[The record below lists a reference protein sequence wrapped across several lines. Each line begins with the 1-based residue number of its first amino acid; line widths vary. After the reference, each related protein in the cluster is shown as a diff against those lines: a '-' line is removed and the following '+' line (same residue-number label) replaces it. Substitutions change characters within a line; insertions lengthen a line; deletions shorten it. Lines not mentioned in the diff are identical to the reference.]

1 MVKAR
6 VSKLGVAVV
15 CVVLTS
21 AASAAQARQRRVPE
35 RYPTIQAAIDAASA
49 GDVVD
54 VAPGSYCGATV
65 TTSVTL
71 LGHGRATIVG
81 CPDGPMIS
89 GELRAGFYLPGADG
103 TSAASGTKIE
113 GFTFDGRGVSAD
125 NLAPLALG
133 VYARFASDIRVED
146 NVVLGTVQAITNTAG
161 DNWLI
166 AHNQIAGLTL
176 FDCTGALCAGGDG
189 IVIQLATGTSAAAGG
204 PGAPANRP
212 EHNVV
217 VGNRVSGAIP
227 DGFDVFSMAG
237 IFVFAADDT
246 AVEHNDV
253 SIPDNPTAD
262 AGGDGVLISNVCC
275 GEPPI
280 SPGARR
286 TLVLF
291 NDGRDS
297 QFGVVVEGSGG
308 DNTTGLVLFGNS
320 GPVLVEGTLVDGT
333 PVDDHRPRRPLAA
346 RRLIGHRT
354 VF

>member
-6 VSKLGVAVV
+6 VSRIGVAVV
-15 CVVLTS
+15 CGFLTS
-21 AASAAQARQRRVPE
+21 AASAAHARVRRVPE

-65 TTSVTL
+65 TTAVTL
-71 LGHGRATIVG
+71 AGHGRATIVG
-81 CPDGPMIS
+81 CADGPTVS
-89 GELRAGFYLPGADG
+89 GELRAGFNLPGADG
-103 TSAASGTKIE
+103 TSAATGTRIE
-113 GFTFDGRGVSAD
+113 GFTFDGRGIAAD
-125 NLAPLALG
+125 NLDPLALG
-133 VYARFASDIRVED
+133 VFARFASDVRVES
-146 NVVLGTVQAITNTAG
+146 NVFLGTVQAITNTAG
-161 DNWLI
+161 DGWYI
-166 AHNQIAGLTL
+166 AHNRIEGLTL

-189 IVIQLATGTSAAAGG
+189 IVIQLAPEAIAAAGG
-204 PGAPANRP
+204 PGAPVNRP

-227 DGFDVFSMAG
+227 DGFDAFSMAG

-246 AVEHNDV
+246 AVERNEV

-275 GEPPI
+275 GQPAI

-291 NDGRDS
+291 NNGRDS

-308 DNTTGLVLFGNS
+308 DNTGGLVLFGNS
-320 GPVLVEGTLVDGT
+320 GPVLVEGTLVNEH
-333 PVDDHRPRRPLAA
+333 PPCRPLAA
-346 RRLIGHRT
+346 RRFIGRRT

>member
-6 VSKLGVAVV
+6 VSRIGVAVV
-15 CVVLTS
+15 FGLLTS
-21 AASAAQARQRRVPE
+21 AASAAHARVRRVPE
-35 RYPTIQAAIDAASA
+35 RYPTIQAALDASSA

-65 TTSVTL
+65 TTAVTL

-81 CPDGPMIS
+81 CADGPTIS
-89 GELRAGFYLPGADG
+89 DELRAGFNLLGADG
-103 TSAASGTKIE
+103 TSAASGTRIE
-113 GFTFDGRGVSAD
+113 GFTFDGRGIAAD
-125 NLAPLALG
+125 NLEPLALG
-133 VYARFASDIRVED
+133 VFARFASDVRVEN
-146 NVVLGTVQAITNTAG
+146 NVFLGTVQAITNTAG
-161 DNWLI
+161 DGWYI
-166 AHNQIAGLTL
+166 AHNRIEGLTL

-189 IVIQLATGTSAAAGG
+189 IVIQLARDTVAAAGG
-204 PGAPANRP
+204 PGASVNRP

-227 DGFDVFSMAG
+227 DGFGDFSMAG

-262 AGGDGVLISNVCC
+262 AAGGGVLISNMCC
-275 GEPPI
+275 GEPAVL
-280 SPGARR
+280 PGARR

-297 QFGVVVEGSGG
+297 QFGVVVEGTGG
-308 DNTTGLVLFGNS
+308 DNTGGLVLFGNS
-320 GPVLVEGTLVDGT
+320 GPVLVEGTLVNHH
-333 PVDDHRPRRPLAA
+333 PPRRPLAA
-346 RRLIGHRT
+346 RRFIGRRT

>member
-6 VSKLGVAVV
+6 VSRIGIAVV
-15 CVVLTS
+15 CALLSS
-21 AASAAQARQRRVPE
+21 AASAAHARVRRVPE
-35 RYPTIQAAIDAASA
+35 RYRTIQAAVDASSP
-49 GDVVD
+49 GDAVD

-65 TTSVTL
+65 TTAVTL

-81 CPDGPMIS
+81 CADGPTIS
-89 GELRAGFYLPGADG
+89 DELRAGFYLPGADG
-103 TSAASGTKIE
+103 TSPASGTRIE
-113 GFTFDGRGVSAD
+113 GFTFDGRGIAAD

-133 VYARFASDIRVED
+133 VFARFASDVRVED
-146 NVVLGTVQAITNTAG
+146 NVFLGTVQAITNTAG
-161 DNWLI
+161 DGWFI
-166 AHNQIAGLTL
+166 ARNRIEGLTL

-189 IVIQLATGTSAAAGG
+189 IVVQLARDTIAAAGG
-204 PGAPANRP
+204 PGAPVNRP

-227 DGFDVFSMAG
+227 DGFGAFSMAG

-246 AVEHNDV
+246 AVERNDV

-262 AGGDGVLISNVCC
+262 ATGDGVLVSNLCC
-275 GEPPI
+275 GEPAVL
-280 SPGARR
+280 PGARR

-291 NDGRDS
+291 NDGHDS

-308 DNTTGLVLFGNS
+308 DNTAGLVLFGNS
-320 GPVLVEGTLVDGT
+320 GPVMVEGTLVDHH
-333 PVDDHRPRRPLAA
+333 PPRRPLAA
-346 RRLIGHRT
+346 RRFIGRRT

>member
-6 VSKLGVAVV
+6 WVRIGVTVV
-15 CVVLTS
+15 CGLLTS
-21 AASAAQARQRRVPE
+21 AASAAHARVRRVPE
-35 RYPTIQAAIDAASA
+35 RYPTIQAAIDASSA

-65 TTSVTL
+65 TTAVTL
-71 LGHGRATIVG
+71 LGHGCATIVG
-81 CPDGPMIS
+81 CPEGPTIS
-89 GELRAGFYLPGADG
+89 GELRAGFYLAGADG
-103 TSAASGTKIE
+103 ASAASGTRID
-113 GFTFDGRGVSAD
+113 GFTFDGRGIAAD
-125 NLAPLALG
+125 NLEPLALG
-133 VYARFASDIRVED
+133 VFARFAGNVRVED
-146 NVVLGTVQAITNTAG
+146 NVFLGTVQAITNTAG
-161 DNWLI
+161 DGWYI
-166 AHNQIAGLTL
+166 AHNRIEGLTL

-189 IVIQLATGTSAAAGG
+189 IVIQLAPEAIAAAGG
-204 PGAPANRP
+204 PGAPVNRP

-227 DGFDVFSMAG
+227 DGFDAFSMAG

-262 AGGDGVLISNVCC
+262 AAGDGVLISNMCC
-275 GEPPI
+275 GEPAVL
-280 SPGARR
+280 PGARR

-297 QFGVVVEGSGG
+297 QFGVVVEGTGG
-308 DNTTGLVLFGNS
+308 DNTGGLVLFGNS
-320 GPVLVEGTLVDGT
+320 GPVLVEGTLVNHH
-333 PVDDHRPRRPLAA
+333 PPRRPLAA
-346 RRLIGHRT
+346 RRFIGRRT